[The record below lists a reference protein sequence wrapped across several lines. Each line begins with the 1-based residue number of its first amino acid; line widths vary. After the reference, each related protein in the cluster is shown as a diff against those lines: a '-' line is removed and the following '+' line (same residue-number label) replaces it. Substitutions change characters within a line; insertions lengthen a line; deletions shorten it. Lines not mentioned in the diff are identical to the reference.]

1 MSDPPAR
8 DGSVRAPTALPR
20 VVTLS
25 ANYGTE
31 ARLVGTTVAERL
43 GLDFVDQAIP
53 VTVAREMSVPLD
65 RAEAHDDRSDGVLGR
80 ILRSMALTAT
90 DAPDRSVIE
99 DERTFQQH
107 TEAAIRQ
114 IAATTG
120 GVIFGRAGMAVLADR
135 PLTYRV
141 RLEGPLDRRVRRAAQ
156 VEGISEAAARENALA
171 ADRARDTYAA
181 HFYKVHRDNW
191 GLYHLLLDATVLDP
205 LDVGELVARAAEAFF
220 AREQERA

>member
-1 MSDPPAR
+1 
-8 DGSVRAPTALPR
+8 
-20 VVTLS
+20 
-25 ANYGTE
+25 
-31 ARLVGTTVAERL
+31 
-43 GLDFVDQAIP
+43 
-53 VTVAREMSVPLD
+53 
-65 RAEAHDDRSDGVLGR
+65 
-80 ILRSMALTAT
+80 
-90 DAPDRSVIE
+90 
-99 DERTFQQH
+99 
-107 TEAAIRQ
+107 AAIRR

-191 GLYHLLLDATVLDP
+191 RLYHLLLDATVLDP